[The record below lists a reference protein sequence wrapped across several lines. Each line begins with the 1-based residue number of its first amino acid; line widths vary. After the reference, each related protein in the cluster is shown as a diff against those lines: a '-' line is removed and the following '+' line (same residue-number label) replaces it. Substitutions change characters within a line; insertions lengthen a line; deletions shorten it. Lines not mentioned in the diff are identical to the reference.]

1 MQDALKLNET
11 SCGAS
16 KSRVKKSVSY
26 NNKNRPIIILLLYSK
41 LVCRSYIDS
50 LREWPALGSW
60 IIAMHALP
68 THFFPC
74 FSLFVLSLFCSLFV
88 FSFFF
93 LLLFSL
99 EATFVFIPLISY
111 ALRQFVSASCILF
124 VSYTSPLSF
133 CLCRTSDFLDFCGTA
148 TRHGVEGK
156 DGTLRK

>member
-93 LLLFSL
+93 YYYSHSRLPLFS
-99 EATFVFIPLISY
+99 FPLSLMLYDNSCLPLVSY
-111 ALRQFVSASCILF
+111 LSLILRLSRSAS
-124 VSYTSPLSF
+124 VERPTSWIFAVPPPD
-133 CLCRTSDFLDFCGTA
+133 TG
-148 TRHGVEGK
+148 
-156 DGTLRK
+156 

>member
-41 LVCRSYIDS
+41 LVCHSYIYS

-74 FSLFVLSLFCSLFV
+74 FL
-88 FSFFF
+88 FSFFLCFVLCSYF
-93 LLLFSL
+93 LFFFYSHSRLPLFS
-99 EATFVFIPLISY
+99 FPLSLILYGNSCLPLVSY
-111 ALRQFVSASCILF
+111 LSLILRLSRSAS
-124 VSYTSPLSF
+124 VERPTSWIFAVPPPD
-133 CLCRTSDFLDFCGTA
+133 TG
-148 TRHGVEGK
+148 
-156 DGTLRK
+156 

>member
-50 LREWPALGSW
+50 LREWPALESW

-74 FSLFVLSLFCSLFV
+74 FSLFVLSLFCSLFI

-93 LLLFSL
+93 IIILTRDYLCFRSPYLLCFTAIRVCLLYLICLLYFASL
-99 EATFVFIPLISY
+99 VL
-111 ALRQFVSASCILF
+111 
-124 VSYTSPLSF
+124 PLSNVR
-133 CLCRTSDFLDFCGTA
+133 LLGFLRYRHP
-148 TRHGVEGK
+148 TRGRG
-156 DGTLRK
+156 

>member
-11 SCGAS
+11 SCGTG

-93 LLLFSL
+93 IIILTRGYLCFRSPYLLCFTTIRVCLLYLICLLYFASL
-99 EATFVFIPLISY
+99 VL
-111 ALRQFVSASCILF
+111 
-124 VSYTSPLSF
+124 PLSNVR
-133 CLCRTSDFLDFCGTA
+133 LLGFLRYRHP
-148 TRHGVEGK
+148 TRGRG
-156 DGTLRK
+156 

>member
-41 LVCRSYIDS
+41 LVCHSYIDS

-93 LLLFSL
+93 YYYSHSRLPLFS
-99 EATFVFIPLISY
+99 FPLSLMLYDNSCLPLVSY
-111 ALRQFVSASCILF
+111 LSLILRLSRSAS
-124 VSYTSPLSF
+124 VERPTSWIFAVPPPD
-133 CLCRTSDFLDFCGTA
+133 TG
-148 TRHGVEGK
+148 
-156 DGTLRK
+156 

>member
-11 SCGAS
+11 SCGTG

-93 LLLFSL
+93 YYYSHSRLPLFS
-99 EATFVFIPLISY
+99 FPLSLMLYDNSCLPLVSY
-111 ALRQFVSASCILF
+111 LSLILRLSRSAS
-124 VSYTSPLSF
+124 VERPTSWIFAVPPPD
-133 CLCRTSDFLDFCGTA
+133 TG
-148 TRHGVEGK
+148 
-156 DGTLRK
+156 

>member
-16 KSRVKKSVSY
+16 KSRLKKSVSY

-60 IIAMHALP
+60 IIVMHALP

-74 FSLFVLSLFCSLFV
+74 FSLFVLSLLCSLFV
-88 FSFFF
+88 FSFF
-93 LLLFSL
+93 LYSHSRLPLFS
-99 EATFVFIPLISY
+99 FPLSLMLYGNSCLPLVSY
-111 ALRQFVSASCILF
+111 LSLILRLSRSAS
-124 VSYTSPLSF
+124 VERPTSWIFAVPPPD
-133 CLCRTSDFLDFCGTA
+133 TG
-148 TRHGVEGK
+148 
-156 DGTLRK
+156 

>member
-11 SCGAS
+11 SCGTG

-50 LREWPALGSW
+50 LREWPALESW

-93 LLLFSL
+93 FYYYSHSRLPLFS
-99 EATFVFIPLISY
+99 FPLSLMLYGNSCLPLVSY
-111 ALRQFVSASCILF
+111 LSLILRLSRSAS
-124 VSYTSPLSF
+124 VERPTSWIFAVPPPD
-133 CLCRTSDFLDFCGTA
+133 TG
-148 TRHGVEGK
+148 
-156 DGTLRK
+156 

>member
-11 SCGAS
+11 SCGTS

-93 LLLFSL
+93 YYYSHSRLPLFS
-99 EATFVFIPLISY
+99 FPLSLMLYDNSCLPLVSY
-111 ALRQFVSASCILF
+111 LSLILRLSRSAS
-124 VSYTSPLSF
+124 VERPTSWIFAVPPPD
-133 CLCRTSDFLDFCGTA
+133 TG
-148 TRHGVEGK
+148 
-156 DGTLRK
+156 